1 VLYDTLLHLGYNGD
15 VSIYRARMYMA
26 HSMGQCEVNVTI
38 PIRPE
43 EPWLV
48 TVMSVELDD
57 TIDNTAH
64 FALAAL

>member
-1 VLYDTLLHLGYNGD
+1 
-15 VSIYRARMYMA
+15 MYMA

-57 TIDNTAH
+57 TIDNMAH